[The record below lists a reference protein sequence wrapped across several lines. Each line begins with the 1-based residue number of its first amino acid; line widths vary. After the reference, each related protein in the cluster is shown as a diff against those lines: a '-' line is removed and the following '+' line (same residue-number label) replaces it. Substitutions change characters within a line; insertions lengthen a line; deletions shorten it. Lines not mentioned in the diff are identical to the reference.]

1 MISIIENVFNSHENV
16 LKKSEILYPQI
27 EKIANLCKNA
37 FESGNKILV
46 CGNGGSAADSQHIAA
61 EFVARYSKNRK
72 SLPAVAL
79 TTDTSIL
86 TAISNDYEYNC
97 VFSRQ
102 VESIGNSGDV
112 LIGISTSGQSKSV
125 INAINTANK
134 NGIKTVAFTGKNGK
148 ILENISDI
156 SLVIPSDITARI
168 QEMHIL
174 CAHIICEIIDEF
186 EW

>member
-1 MISIIENVFNSHENV
+1 MISIIENAFNSHENV

-61 EFVARYSKNRK
+61 EFVA
-72 SLPAVAL
+72 
-79 TTDTSIL
+79 DTSIL